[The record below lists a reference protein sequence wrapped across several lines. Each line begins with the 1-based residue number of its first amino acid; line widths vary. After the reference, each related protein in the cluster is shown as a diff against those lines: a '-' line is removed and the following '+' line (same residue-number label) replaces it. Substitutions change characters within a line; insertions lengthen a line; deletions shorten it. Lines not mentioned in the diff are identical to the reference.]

1 MDHKIDILN
10 RQPFVDMTIDI
21 IRTLSENKKGCT
33 FTIDG
38 QWGCG
43 KSYVLD
49 MIEQQLSIYQDPEAA
64 GDRYIILRYNS
75 WQYDFYEE
83 PAIAIVSAIKNEIE
97 KYNSILESL
106 SPKVAD
112 KVRTSIGIAK
122 SIGEDLLS
130 KYFQTKLGIDP
141 LELVQT
147 WKTHCDKN
155 QLEQKEKNEYDT
167 YFQFKMVLDN
177 TKAQL
182 AKLAQDKSIILIVDE
197 LDRCLPEY
205 AIKVLERLHHF
216 FDDNSNIIVILA
228 TDHRQLER
236 TVEKIFGKSN
246 DEEDKL
252 MVTEYLKKFID
263 FSITLDN
270 GSITESFWT
279 RYNTLL
285 SNYDINEDSGTALFC
300 ELPQKLFTGMDVRSQ
315 EQIMDH
321 IATLHSLSFVDN
333 NSACVL
339 YFELLHQILLERFH
353 VTDFSCIVDTNS
365 RKSNACKKT
374 FGPELYQ
381 YLKELEQGIHSSGT
395 QTLGYNLDF
404 NYQKYDVLDD
414 TSIAKAFWL
423 LSTLCEMP
431 QNSNC
436 CHYHLD
442 NSSELN
448 TLVECAAKFDEIA
461 KHLL

>member
-49 MIEQQLSIYQDPEAA
+49 MIEQQLSVYQDPKAA

-106 SPKVAD
+106 SPGVAN

-130 KYFQTKLGIDP
+130 KYFQTKLGFDP
-141 LELVQT
+141 LELGKMWNAQ
-147 WKTHCDKN
+147 CDKN
-155 QLEQKEKNEYDT
+155 HLEQKEKNEYDT
-167 YFQFKMVLDN
+167 YFQFKMVLDS
-177 TKAQL
+177 TKTQL

-216 FDDNSNIIVILA
+216 FDDNSNVIVILA

-246 DEEDKL
+246 DQEDKL

-270 GSITESFWT
+270 GSVTESFWT
-279 RYNTLL
+279 RYNALL
-285 SNYDINEDSGTALFC
+285 SNYNVNEDNGTTLFC
-300 ELPQKLFTGMDVRSQ
+300 ELPQKLFAGIDVRSQ

-321 IATLHSLSFVDN
+321 IATLHSLSFGDN

-353 VTDFSCIVDTNS
+353 TSDFSWIIDINLCNNVTWE
-365 RKSNACKKT
+365 KT
-374 FGPELYQ
+374 LGNDLYQ
-381 YLKELEQGIHSSGT
+381 YLKELEQGTHSTGT
-395 QTLGYNLDF
+395 QTLGYNLAL
-404 NYQKYDVLDD
+404 NYQQYDVLDD
-414 TSIAKAFWL
+414 TSIAKVFWL
-423 LSTLCEMP
+423 LATLCEMP

-436 CHYHLD
+436 CHYHLK
-442 NSSELN
+442 NSSELDN
-448 TLVECAAKFDEIA
+448 LVECATKFDEIA